1 MRNRPGTRIKRGC
14 VSALLRLVDGEIVDG
29 WAIGDS
35 LGLMQQLGA
44 IAARGEA
51 AGWRN

>member
-1 MRNRPGTRIKRGC
+1 VRNRPSIRIKRGC
-14 VSALLRLVDGEIVDG
+14 VSALLCLVDGEIVDG
-29 WAIGDS
+29 WAIEDS
-35 LGLMQQLGA
+35 LGLMQRLGA

>member
-1 MRNRPGTRIKRGC
+1 VHNRPSTTIERGC
-14 VSALLRLVDGEIVDG
+14 VSALLGLVDGEIVDG

-35 LGLMQQLGA
+35 LGLMQRLGA
-44 IAARGEA
+44 IPARGEA